1 MFTKDVYDY
10 YNTGKRIPESSV
22 PLHLRRAR
30 LTRTGID
37 ANTSICSGMLKARY
51 QTT

>member
-1 MFTKDVYDY
+1 M
-10 YNTGKRIPESSV
+10 